1 MPFYSDILSHL
12 GSPAFVHFEF
22 VRAMGCFFGSFR
34 IRDDHRHPQTHLVSE
49 PLPSKLREPVVSR
62 NPLSSL
68 LLTDDKDGLPYKDK
82 ENPCLCSLVLGMLL
96 LVF

>member
-12 GSPAFVHFEF
+12 GSPAS
-22 VRAMGCFFGSFR
+22 GSETIIAIPR
-34 IRDDHRHPQTHLVSE
+34 LISSQSHSLRSSE
-49 PLPSKLREPVVSR
+49 YSSEPVVSR